1 MDVFQVA
8 ARDSREKKILK
19 TKDLKHRKTYL
30 KQKLSRT
37 LHLERTN
44 AELRRKK
51 DLLLTKAIE
60 GKKITY
66 QEFNS
71 RFPRHNYV
79 NPILPIAGRL
89 A

>member
-1 MDVFQVA
+1 MTI
-8 ARDSREKKILK
+8 K
-19 TKDLKHRKTYL
+19 LKHRKTYL
-30 KQKLSRT
+30 RQKLARVQ
-37 LHLERTN
+37 HLERSN
-44 AELRRKK
+44 AKLRRKK

-60 GKKITY
+60 RKKITY

-79 NPILPIAGRL
+79 NPILPIPGRI